1 MQRSAAI
8 KVCLITIV
16 ISFSLLFFVSALRAD
31 VPTIK
36 IANWFPVGHQQD
48 VTLKAYSQELE
59 KRAGGKLKVKYYGA
73 QTLVPAAQSYDA
85 VVKGI
90 SDIGNHVLGY
100 TMGRFPFTQIL
111 DFPLGFPSGPEA
123 TRIAN
128 EFYKQFKPKEFE
140 DVKVL
145 FFHAQPGGF
154 LHTKSKAVTKLED
167 ASGLKLRCYGSNA
180 KFVGLLGA
188 APVAMPMSEVYDA
201 LSKGVVDGLM
211 SSYEALHGW
220 KTGELVKYT
229 TENKSTA
236 YSAVFVVMMNK
247 KKFASLPPDIQA
259 LIDQMSQEYIEKYA
273 KMWADLNIVAKDWLM
288 KRGNKLITLS
298 KEEEARWFDKATK
311 PLIEAYVKEM
321 KAKGLAGEE
330 AVKFIQDAL
339 KRHKE

>member
-1 MQRSAAI
+1 MQRSPALRVSLIITTIIVFCLAFFAGSVGAQVTI
-8 KVCLITIV
+8 KV
-16 ISFSLLFFVSALRAD
+16 
-31 VPTIK
+31 
-36 IANWFPVGHQQD
+36 ANWFPVGHKQD
-48 VTLKAYSQELE
+48 VTLKAYAQELE

-73 QTLVPAAQSYDA
+73 QALVPTAQSYDA

-128 EFYKQFKPKEFE
+128 EFYKQFKPKEFD

-154 LHTKSKAVTKLED
+154 LHTKNRAVTKMED
-167 ASGLKLRCYGSNA
+167 VSGLKLRCYGSNA

-220 KTGELVKYT
+220 KTGELIKYT

-236 YSAVFVVMMNK
+236 YSAVFIVMMNK
-247 KKFASLPPDIQA
+247 QKFASLPPDIQA

-273 KMWADLNIVAKDWLM
+273 TMWADLNIVAKDWLM
-288 KRGNKLITLS
+288 KRGTKLTVLS
-298 KEEEARWFDKATK
+298 KEEEARWYDKGTK
-311 PLIEAYVKEM
+311 PLVDAYIKDM
-321 KAKGLAGEE
+321 KAKGLPGVE
-330 AVKFIQDAL
+330 AVKFIQEAL
-339 KRHKE
+339 KRHTK